1 MRLFVHS
8 GRSMEGEKL
17 TFSIAVSGKGGT
29 GKTTITALLVK
40 TLIKKVN
47 GPMLVIDADPNSNLN
62 EALGIK
68 INNTIGDLRESF
80 LKNKD
85 NLPPEQSKEDYLNY
99 LIQSSIIE
107 TDDYDFIAMGR
118 PEGPGCYCFI
128 NNILRKILDTI
139 SQHYPLV
146 LIDTEAGL
154 EHFSRRTTRDLDL
167 LLVATDPTI
176 SGART
181 AKRIKELCKEL
192 HINIEKTLLIVNRVT
207 PSMKERIDE
216 VIKTSGIDYASMIP
230 EDPLIQQFNAEGK
243 PLFDLPSS
251 SIALKAIGNLVNG
264 LIVQLITT

>member
-1 MRLFVHS
+1 M
-8 GRSMEGEKL
+8 
-17 TFSIAVSGKGGT
+17 TFSIAVSGKGGA
-29 GKTTITALLVK
+29 GKTTITALLIK
-40 TLIKKVN
+40 ILSKKVK

-68 INNTIGDLRESF
+68 IENTIGDVRERF

-85 NLPPEQSKEDYLNY
+85 NLPPEQSKEEYLNY
-99 LIQSSIIE
+99 LIQSSITE
-107 TDDYDFIAMGR
+107 NDDFDIIVMGR

-128 NNILRKILDTI
+128 NNVLRKVLDSV

-146 LIDTEAGL
+146 LMDTEAGL
-154 EHFSRRTTRDLDL
+154 EHFSRRTTRDIDL

-192 HINIEKTLLIVNRVT
+192 QINIGRILLIVNRVT

-216 VIKTSGIDYASMIP
+216 VIKTSEIDFVGIIP
-230 EDPLIQQFNAEGK
+230 EDPLIQQFSIEGK
-243 PLFDLPSS
+243 PLLNLPSS
-251 SIALKAIGNLVNG
+251 SIALKAVNEVVNG
-264 LIVQLITT
+264 LILQLIKT

>member
-1 MRLFVHS
+1 M
-8 GRSMEGEKL
+8 
-17 TFSIAVSGKGGT
+17 TFSIAVSGKGGA
-29 GKTTITALLVK
+29 GKTTITALLIK
-40 TLIKKVN
+40 ILSKKVK

-68 INNTIGDLRESF
+68 TENTIGDVRESF

-85 NLPPEQSKEDYLNY
+85 NLPPEQSKEEYLNY
-99 LIQSSIIE
+99 LIQSSITE
-107 TDDYDFIAMGR
+107 NDDFDIIVMGR

-128 NNILRKILDTI
+128 NNVLRKVLDSV

-146 LIDTEAGL
+146 LMDTEAGL
-154 EHFSRRTTRDLDL
+154 EHFSRRTTRDIDL

-192 HINIEKTLLIVNRVT
+192 QINIGRILLIVNRVT

-216 VIKTSGIDYASMIP
+216 VIKTSEIDFVGIIP
-230 EDPLIQQFNAEGK
+230 EDPLIQQFSIEGK
-243 PLFDLPSS
+243 PLLNLPSS
-251 SIALKAIGNLVNG
+251 SIALKAVNEVVNG
-264 LIVQLITT
+264 LILQLIKT